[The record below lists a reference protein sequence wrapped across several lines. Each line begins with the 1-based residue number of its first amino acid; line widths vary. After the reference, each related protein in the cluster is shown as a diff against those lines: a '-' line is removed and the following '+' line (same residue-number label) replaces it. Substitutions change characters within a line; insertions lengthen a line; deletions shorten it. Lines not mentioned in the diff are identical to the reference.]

1 MDYYL
6 LGRRIHRIR
15 MEFDIS
21 QKDLARIL
29 SCSPKHL
36 GNIERGVSR
45 PSLEILLDISRA
57 LNVSIEYILSDNIPS
72 NMLPSQLELLTKMDE
87 FLETEQQH
95 IQQFR
100 CLLKRT
106 CKKDEVPEQTE

>member
-6 LGRRIHRIR
+6 LGKRIHKIR
-15 MEFDIS
+15 KEFNIS

-36 GNIERGVSR
+36 GNIERGASR
-45 PSLEILLDISRA
+45 PSLEILVDISRV
-57 LNVSIEYILSDNIPS
+57 LNVSIEYILSDNIS
-72 NMLPSQLELLTKMDE
+72 TNKLPSQLELLTRIDE
-87 FLETEQQH
+87 FLETEQKN

-106 CKKDEVPEQTE
+106 YKKDEPPELLE